1 MPFAPLLNSRIDKV
15 LIRTASDLN
24 QQLFEFV
31 KATGICLVNTLPH
44 GRVWVEASMVEV
56 WFVWWPGALVA
67 VW

>member
-31 KATGICLVNTLPH
+31 KATGICLVT
-44 GRVWVEASMVEV
+44 RSRMVAYGLRRQWLKSGLFGGQV
-56 WFVWWPGALVA
+56 R
-67 VW
+67 